1 MIQNKLRDKLGKIKL
16 LYVEDEDAIRSQISE
31 FLGRYVGFLINVSSA
46 EEAMVQYKKHAP
58 DMLLLDVNLPGKN
71 GLTLAEEIRVKD
83 RNVRI
88 IVSTAY
94 TDKDFL
100 LQAVELELT
109 RYLVKPVISSDLLE
123 ALEKAVVE
131 IDRRKGQKNSI
142 DLSFG
147 YTYER
152 DRKIVMYA
160 GEMIRLRRK
169 EAELLE
175 YLIDHSDQTVSY
187 ERLEYGVWKD
197 TPMSK
202 DAIRAQIRNI
212 RKKIHPD
219 VIKNV
224 TAIGYMFSQKAS
236 R

>member
-1 MIQNKLRDKLGKIKL
+1 
-16 LYVEDEDAIRSQISE
+16 
-31 FLGRYVGFLINVSSA
+31 
-46 EEAMVQYKKHAP
+46 
-58 DMLLLDVNLPGKN
+58 MLLLDVNLPGKN